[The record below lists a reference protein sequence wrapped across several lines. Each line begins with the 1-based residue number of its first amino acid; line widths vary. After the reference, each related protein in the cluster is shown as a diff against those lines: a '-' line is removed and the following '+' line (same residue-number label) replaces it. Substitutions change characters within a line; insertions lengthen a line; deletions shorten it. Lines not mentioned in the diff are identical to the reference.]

1 MPTSEYLPDDE
12 QRERIAALERKETA
26 FRAHRK
32 PFESSWFM
40 NSAALRGQHYLDWVG
55 KTPQL
60 TLPDAPAHRQRLSI
74 NRILPKIRARRS
86 KYLRARNKWV
96 VVPASP
102 DQDDRMNARAT
113 QKALDYQRRRLR
125 LNLLHFRAILWT
137 EVCGRGYWWV
147 YWDPDAK
154 GRIRQAPIAA
164 GMKPAVTEAT
174 LGDVA
179 IEVGSAFEI
188 LIADPT
194 IGFIG
199 DQPEILRVKLRSLAD
214 MKARYPDFAD
224 FMDGETPKPEDSSYQ
239 RRIAALSPK
248 GSTVPTD
255 ASERKRDDPSE
266 AQIKVIEYFQA
277 PCAAFPK
284 GRYTKVAGGVLL
296 EDRPE
301 LPYDFSDLTNPYPV
315 VEFVDIPQAGQYW
328 SSTLI
333 EQLIPL
339 NREYN
344 HARSRLAE
352 ALRAQIHP
360 KLFAAKQHQ
369 LPPGCWTSEPNEVIE
384 YIARPGIDKPYIW
397 SPGNVAADVWQSIGL
412 VQREFDDL
420 SQIFPVV
427 EGRSGTTTS
436 GFQANLLQ
444 EAAESVHGPDI
455 QLQEAAFE
463 EAAYKIR
470 RLMKQGYTVP
480 RLITVIGSDYQSDAI
495 EFSATEI
502 DESADIIVETASA
515 LPDLRYARVEV
526 VTSMFDK
533 GLLGPQ
539 QDPDTRRRALNMM
552 EMGTVEDVWDFS
564 RRDIEAARLENAAI
578 TEGRPVEP
586 PQFYENHLLH
596 YQIHADQLKAP
607 EVKLWPIPQRQALM
621 AQLLKHEEFINP
633 VSAAQHAIDYGLQGL
648 LKPQTMQ
655 AYQQSLMPPPPAPG
669 QPPAGPPQGPPPN
682 VPVGKAPRP

>member
-1 MPTSEYLPDDE
+1 M
-12 QRERIAALERKETA
+12 
-26 FRAHRK
+26 
-32 PFESSWFM
+32 
-40 NSAALRGQHYLDWVG
+40 DWVRQASQ
-55 KTPQL
+55 PQVA
-60 TLPDAPAHRQRLSI
+60 DAPAHRQRLTI
-74 NRILPKIRARRS
+74 NRILPKVRARRS
-86 KYLRARNKWV
+86 KYLRAKNKWV

-137 EVCGRGYWWV
+137 EVCGRGYWWI
-147 YWDPDAK
+147 YWDSEAK
-154 GRIRQAPIAA
+154 GRYVEQPAQM
-164 GMKPAVTEAT
+164 GLKPQISEAIM
-174 LGDVA
+174 GDVA
-179 IEVGSAFEI
+179 IEVGSTFEV
-188 LIADPT
+188 LVADPA

-199 DQPEILRVKLRSLAD
+199 DQPEIMRIKMRFLDD
-214 MKARYPDFAD
+214 MKARHPDFAKMLD
-224 FMDGETPKPEDSSYQ
+224 ADTPKSEDVSYQ
-239 RRIAALSPK
+239 RRIANLNNR
-248 GSTVPTD
+248 GVTVPTD
-255 ASERKRDDPSE
+255 SAEKHGDSGLQ
-266 AQIKVIEYFQA
+266 QIKVTEYFQA
-277 PCAAFPK
+277 PCSAFPQ

-296 EDRPE
+296 EDRSE
-301 LPYDFSDLTNPYPV
+301 LPYDFSDLSNPYPV
-315 VEFVDIPQAGQYW
+315 VEFIDLPQAGQYW
-328 SSTLI
+328 SSTLV

-339 NREYN
+339 QREYN

-369 LPPGCWTSEPNEVIE
+369 LPPGCWTAEPNEVIE
-384 YIARPGIDKPYIW
+384 YLARPGLDKPWIW
-397 SPGNVAADVWQSIGL
+397 SPGNVAADVWQSLSLG
-412 VQREFDDL
+412 QREFDDI

-470 RLMKQGYTVP
+470 RLMKQGFTVP

-495 EFSATEI
+495 EFSATQI
-502 DESADIIVETASA
+502 DESADIVIETASA

-578 TEGRPVEP
+578 AEGRPVEP

-596 YQIHADQLKAP
+596 YQIHTDHLKSP
-607 EVKLWPIPQRQALM
+607 EVKQWPPERRQALM

-633 VSAAQHAIDYGLQGL
+633 VSAAQHALKYGLQGIL
-648 LKPQTMQ
+648 EPQTMQ

-669 QPPAGPPQGPPPN
+669 PPQAAPA
-682 VPVGKAPRP
+682 VPVGKVPRP